1 MSETQIRTGRA
12 IKERRKFLGMTQG
25 QVADIVGIDTSS
37 LSRIERGQQAWTPE
51 VLDGIARALRV
62 TPADLLVAADAAPA
76 PNPAPVPVVA
86 QDIHDDEREAL
97 EQLRKMPSSARR
109 AVYQL
114 ITEMVRTMRHI

>member
-1 MSETQIRTGRA
+1 MSETQIRTGRV
-12 IKERRKFLGMTQG
+12 IKERRKFLGLTQG

-51 VLDGIARALRV
+51 VLEGIARALRV
-62 TPADLLVAADAAPA
+62 APADLLVAADAAPA
-76 PNPAPVPVVA
+76 PAPVAA